1 MPTTLKAALALLTA
15 TFLYSFFGVLTRI
28 MGFELPIYYA
38 SFTRDVAGALI
49 LLLPLYLSKK
59 WQKVAKKDWPWL
71 ILRASGGVLGFL
83 GSYYAFYYL
92 PLGTAYFIFYGG
104 STIFGFLS
112 GAIFFGEKVSRLEAF
127 SLGISL
133 LGLILLYSVGGVA
146 ADLLKYVLWAF
157 VGGMGAAIWNT
168 FSKKISGTYSATQV
182 NGLDF
187 AVFALL
193 MMILSLIQGE
203 SWVGPALNF
212 TWLANLL
219 FVIMF
224 VVTGQLM
231 IFGFKHLDAQKG
243 SLIMLL
249 EVVFGAIIGLIF
261 YQETLGLGAI
271 VGGLLILLGA
281 VLPQLRQKTQ
291 V

>member
-1 MPTTLKAALALLTA
+1 MSTTLKAALALLTA

-83 GSYYAFYYL
+83 GSYYSFYYL

-104 STIFGFLS
+104 STIFGFIS
-112 GAIFFGEKVSRLEAF
+112 GAILFGEKVSRLEAL

-133 LGLILLYSVGGVA
+133 LGLILLYSVGGVS
-146 ADLLKYVLWAF
+146 ADLFKYIVWAF

-187 AVFALL
+187 AVFAVL

-203 SWVGPALNF
+203 AWVLPVFNF

-249 EVVFGAIIGLIF
+249 EVVFGAVIGLIF
-261 YQETLGLGAI
+261 YQEHLGFGALL
-271 VGGLLILLGA
+271 GGLLILLGA
-281 VLPQLRQKTQ
+281 VLPQLHKKA
-291 V
+291 

>member
-1 MPTTLKAALALLTA
+1 MSTTLKAALALLTA

-83 GSYYAFYYL
+83 GSYHSFYYL

-104 STIFGFLS
+104 STIFGFIS
-112 GAIFFGEKVSRLEAF
+112 GAILFGEKVSRLEAL

-133 LGLILLYSVGGVA
+133 LGLILLYSVGGVS
-146 ADLLKYVLWAF
+146 ADLFKYIVWAF

-187 AVFALL
+187 AVFAVL

-203 SWVGPALNF
+203 TWVLPVFNF

-249 EVVFGAIIGLIF
+249 EVVFGAVIGLIF
-261 YQETLGLGAI
+261 YQEHLGFGALL
-271 VGGLLILLGA
+271 GGLLILLGA
-281 VLPQLRQKTQ
+281 VLPQLHKKA
-291 V
+291 

>member
-1 MPTTLKAALALLTA
+1 MSTTLKAALALLTA

-83 GSYYAFYYL
+83 GSYYSFYYL

-104 STIFGFLS
+104 STIFGFIS
-112 GAIFFGEKVSRLEAF
+112 GAILFGEKVSRLEAL

-133 LGLILLYSVGGVA
+133 LGLILLYSVGGVS
-146 ADLLKYVLWAF
+146 ADLFKYIVWAF

-187 AVFALL
+187 AVFAVL

-203 SWVGPALNF
+203 TWVLPVFNF

-249 EVVFGAIIGLIF
+249 EVVFGAVIGLIF
-261 YQETLGLGAI
+261 YQEHLGFGALL
-271 VGGLLILLGA
+271 GGLLILLGA
-281 VLPQLRQKTQ
+281 VLPQLHKKA
-291 V
+291 

>member
-71 ILRASGGVLGFL
+71 VLRASGGVLGFL

-146 ADLLKYVLWAF
+146 ADLLKYVIWAF

-187 AVFALL
+187 AVFSLL

-203 SWVGPALNF
+203 SWMGPALNF

-261 YQETLGLGAI
+261 YQETLGFGAI